1 MIGHGLEMAAQA
13 KRLFPVL
20 WEERF
25 EQDLEELRNELGIK
39 AVREGAFS
47 WYSNPEIAAALG

>member
-13 KRLFPVL
+13 KPLFPVL

-39 AVREGAFS
+39 AVREGAS
-47 WYSNPEIAAALG
+47 AGIPIQRLQPL